1 MLEGEH
7 LSHYNIYEDLG
18 LDRSLDSA
26 TIAKTLDDRL
36 AVTPTD
42 NLADQD
48 RLKTARKLFG
58 NDARRAAYDQALDD
72 PTGPRLTIGR
82 FRAYADGILPDNS
95 PKHQEA
101 EATYAPSGSHAAP
114 TSPGDPSH
122 SKPAP
127 SDNQSNQSQTPWS
140 QSQHATPQRT
150 DFSAAPTQGFGT
162 QAAHQ
167 TSGQTGFDLRL
178 LAVHPDRRRTESLMW
193 LIGWVLILL
202 PWLFLLAMLLFGQ
215 DSSGSSLNSFY
226 QASGTAIFA
235 IGVLFHTGGTLVLLN
250 TLWHIRVFFGRK
262 LDR

>member
-1 MLEGEH
+1 M
-7 LSHYNIYEDLG
+7 SHYNIYEDLG

-58 NDARRAAYDQALDD
+58 NDARRAAYDQSLDD
-72 PTGPRLTIGR
+72 PTGPALTIGR
-82 FRAYADGILPDNS
+82 FRAYADGILPDS
-95 PKHQEA
+95 PKLQGAGAAYE
-101 EATYAPSGSHAAP
+101 PSGSHAAP
-114 TSPGDPSH
+114 TSSGDPSH

-140 QSQHATPQRT
+140 QSQHATPQHT

-162 QAAHQ
+162 QAARQ
-167 TSGQTGFDLRL
+167 PSGQTGFDLRL
-178 LAVHPDRRRTESLMW
+178 LAVHPGRRRTESLMW

>member
-1 MLEGEH
+1 M
-7 LSHYNIYEDLG
+7 SHYNIYEDLG

-58 NDARRAAYDQALDD
+58 NDARRAAYDQSLDD
-72 PTGPRLTIGR
+72 PTGPALTIGR
-82 FRAYADGILPDNS
+82 FRAYADGILPDS
-95 PKHQEA
+95 PKLQGAGAAYE
-101 EATYAPSGSHAAP
+101 PSGSHSAP
-114 TSPGDPSH
+114 ASSGDPSH

-140 QSQHATPQRT
+140 QPQHGTPQHT
-150 DFSAAPTQGFGT
+150 AFSAAPTQGFGM

-167 TSGQTGFDLRL
+167 SSGQVGFDLKL

-215 DSSGSSLNSFY
+215 DSSGSFFGGLY
-226 QASGTAIFA
+226 QASETAIVA

>member
-1 MLEGEH
+1 M
-7 LSHYNIYEDLG
+7 SHYNIYEDLG

-26 TIAKTLDDRL
+26 TIAKILDNRL
-36 AVTPTD
+36 TATPTD
-42 NLADQD
+42 DLADQD

-72 PTGPRLTIGR
+72 PTGPALTIGR
-82 FRAYADGILPDNS
+82 FRAYADGILPDS
-95 PKHQEA
+95 PKLQGA
-101 EATYAPSGSHAAP
+101 EATYKPSGSHSAP
-114 TSPGDPSH
+114 APSGDPSH

-140 QSQHATPQRT
+140 QPQQGTPQHT
-150 DFSAAPTQGFGT
+150 PFSAAPTQGFGM
-162 QAAHQ
+162 QAAQ
-167 TSGQTGFDLRL
+167 QSSGQVGFDLKL

-202 PWLFLLAMLLFGQ
+202 PWLFLLALLLFGQ

-226 QASGTAIFA
+226 QASETAIVA
-235 IGVLFHTGGTLVLLN
+235 IGVLFHTGGMLVLLN

>member
-1 MLEGEH
+1 M
-7 LSHYNIYEDLG
+7 SHYNIYEDLG

-36 AVTPTD
+36 ALTPTD

-82 FRAYADGILPDNS
+82 FRAYADGILPDS
-95 PKHQEA
+95 PKLQGA
-101 EATYAPSGSHAAP
+101 GAAYAPSGSHAAP
-114 TSPGDPSH
+114 TSSGDPSH

-140 QSQHATPQRT
+140 QSQHATPQHT

-162 QAAHQ
+162 QAARQ
-167 TSGQTGFDLRL
+167 PSGQTGFDLRL
-178 LAVHPDRRRTESLMW
+178 LAVHPGRRRTESLMW

>member
-1 MLEGEH
+1 M
-7 LSHYNIYEDLG
+7 SHYNIYEDLG

-82 FRAYADGILPDNS
+82 FRAYADGILPDS
-95 PKHQEA
+95 PKLQGA
-101 EATYAPSGSHAAP
+101 GAAYAPSGSHAAP
-114 TSPGDPSH
+114 ASSGDPSH

-140 QSQHATPQRT
+140 QPQHGTPQHT

-162 QAAHQ
+162 QAARQ
-167 TSGQTGFDLRL
+167 TSGQTGFDLRF
-178 LAVHPDRRRTESLMW
+178 LAVHPGRRRTESLMW

>member
-1 MLEGEH
+1 M
-7 LSHYNIYEDLG
+7 SHYNIYEDLG

-82 FRAYADGILPDNS
+82 FRAYADGILPDS
-95 PKHQEA
+95 PKLQGA
-101 EATYAPSGSHAAP
+101 GAAYAPSGSHAAP
-114 TSPGDPSH
+114 ASSGDPSH

-140 QSQHATPQRT
+140 QSQHATPQHT

-162 QAAHQ
+162 QAARQ

-178 LAVHPDRRRTESLMW
+178 LAVHPGRRRTESLMW

>member
-1 MLEGEH
+1 M
-7 LSHYNIYEDLG
+7 SHYNIYEDLG

-82 FRAYADGILPDNS
+82 FRAYADGILPDS
-95 PKHQEA
+95 PKLQGA
-101 EATYAPSGSHAAP
+101 GAAYAPSGSHAAP
-114 TSPGDPSH
+114 TSSGDPSH

-140 QSQHATPQRT
+140 QSQHATPQHT

-162 QAAHQ
+162 QAARQ
-167 TSGQTGFDLRL
+167 PSGQTGFDLRL
-178 LAVHPDRRRTESLMW
+178 LAVHPGRRRTESLMW